1 MFWIET
7 AVTVGVGFVA
17 LIALML
23 TRRPTANG
31 KFGSVSRQWVVEH
44 RVDSR

>member
-7 AVTVGVGFVA
+7 VVTVLVGLMAV
-17 LIALML
+17 IAVIL
-23 TRRPTANG
+23 TRRPTADRL
-31 KFGSVSRQWVVEH
+31 GSVSRRWVVEH

>member
-1 MFWIET
+1 MSWVET
-7 AVTVGVGFVA
+7 AVTVVVGFVA
-17 LIALML
+17 LIAFIL

-31 KFGSVSRQWVVEH
+31 KLGSVSRQWVVEH